1 MKMSRDFF
9 RLIFIYTERIDHS
22 TPRPVCV
29 GAARAFAG
37 YQEGDAFSRRGLFSI
52 I

>member
-9 RLIFIYTERIDHS
+9 RLIFIYYYS
-22 TPRPVCV
+22 TSRPVCV

-37 YQEGDAFSRRGLFSI
+37 YQEGDAFSRRGQFSI